1 MAVHSLVRGYKRR
14 LEHSRFDDVF
24 GVSGDGV
31 TVMEFLRDSSRKFN
45 SSGQV
50 RTSENHMINTLIS
63 CELMVEGVSN
73 SLCSG
78 MLVTPRLN
86 LRRGGEVKSKP
97 QWTAA
102 DT

>member
-1 MAVHSLVRGYKRR
+1 
-14 LEHSRFDDVF
+14 
-24 GVSGDGV
+24 
-31 TVMEFLRDSSRKFN
+31 
-45 SSGQV
+45 
-50 RTSENHMINTLIS
+50 MINTLIS
-63 CELMVEGVSN
+63 CELMVEGVLN
-73 SLCSG
+73 SLCLG